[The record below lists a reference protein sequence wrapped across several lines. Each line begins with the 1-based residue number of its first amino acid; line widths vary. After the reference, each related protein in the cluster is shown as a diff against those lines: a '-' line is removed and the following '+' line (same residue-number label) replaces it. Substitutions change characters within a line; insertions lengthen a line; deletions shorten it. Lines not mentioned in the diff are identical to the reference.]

1 MRPIF
6 SRGPNSGRNR
16 KGRVCSG
23 WQKLYPGSRSADVS
37 SQKGRGDCAEYW
49 LYQRRDSRREGNFP
63 KNPTVAITLEAA
75 FKCFGLTLEFGRNA
89 PECVVFHSY
98 YDGKL
103 QEDYQLADLQE
114 TTVVSHEFPAFDQVV
129 LEFTKGSPGNRVILD
144 NVRFG
149 DSTDYSLEYGTE
161 LTKTPKGTQ
170 LTKVQELQVIRT
182 FYGESEEEKELVK
195 ETLRFTPE
203 EPQYTFYL
211 SNPSYG
217 FSAVLT
223 EPPEGASV
231 AVTDSSAYYVTVE
244 VKGINGTAEV
254 AVNGREYVNSQAR
267 TVKRL
272 HTTGTVEV
280 WENPLV
286 SDAGLAEDLAKWIG
300 DYLASDREYNLSYR
314 GEPRIDANDIAFLEN
329 KYVPDLLI
337 RIYDHSLSFNG
348 GALSGTMKARRDMSG
363 VVRTENE
370 LEIQ

>member
-1 MRPIF
+1 MLNTGYI
-6 SRGPNSGRNR
+6 SEET
-16 KGRVCSG
+16 
-23 WQKLYPGSRSADVS
+23 ADE
-37 SQKGRGDCAEYW
+37 K
-49 LYQRRDSRREGNFP
+49 GNFS

-89 PECVVFHSY
+89 PECVVFILTMTVSCRR
-98 YDGKL
+98 
-103 QEDYQLADLQE
+103 
-114 TTVVSHEFPAFDQVV
+114 TTSWQTCRRQRWFLTNFLPLTRLV

-161 LTKTPKGTQ
+161 LTKTPKGIQ

-182 FYGESEEEKELVK
+182 LYGESEEEKELAK

-203 EPQYTFYL
+203 EPRYTFYL

-254 AVNGREYVNSQAR
+254 AVNGREYVTSQAR

-286 SDAGLAEDLAKWIG
+286 SDAGLAEDWQSGLAITWRLTGNIT
-300 DYLASDREYNLSYR
+300 YLTGENPGLTQRYR
-314 GEPRIDANDIAFLEN
+314 
-329 KYVPDLLI
+329 
-337 RIYDHSLSFNG
+337 
-348 GALSGTMKARRDMSG
+348 LSGK
-363 VVRTENE
+363 
-370 LEIQ
+370 